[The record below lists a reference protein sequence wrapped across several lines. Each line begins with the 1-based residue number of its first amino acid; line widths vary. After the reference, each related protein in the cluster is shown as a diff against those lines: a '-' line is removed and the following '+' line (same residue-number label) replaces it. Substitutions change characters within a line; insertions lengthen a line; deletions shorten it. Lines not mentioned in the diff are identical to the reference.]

1 MRPLRLTMQAF
12 GSYGKKAVID
22 FSKAEQNL
30 FLITGD
36 TGAGK
41 TTIFDAVV
49 FALYGEAS
57 SGENKKDGE
66 ELQSQFV
73 PKDTEPFVELT
84 FTEKRGGEVQE
95 YTVRRSPRHMRPAKR
110 KNAKDQNVSET
121 VSLTMPDGTEYPPK
135 ETNGKLEEIVGLTKS
150 QFMQVAMIAQGEFME
165 LLRAD
170 SNKKKEIFRKLFGT
184 EIFQRIVDELYERRA
199 ARLSAMSTI
208 RINCQNEVRRVR
220 TEEVSGPAEF
230 EAVPAGAEA
239 EPGEAGGGPGDD
251 ESKRDE
257 GRARNS
263 EILTLQKKI
272 TGSDRLN
279 AAEMERFLEL
289 LEELCEDLKEKAGRA
304 EAAAEALGRDR
315 DEKREKA
322 AQAET
327 LLRSFLQKEAAERE
341 LSECE
346 AAAPEMKKK
355 EELARRIGDAHAVDG
370 IFRGFTD
377 AERLAREREE
387 SLKKQEALLPGLTE
401 AAGAAEQKERE
412 EKEKM
417 DAELAAYTKTAERVK
432 KSLAVLAA
440 LKSAGEAL
448 KEKQLQLGAAQAG
461 ANSARKALQD
471 FETRVQQW
479 RAEEQELSDAGK
491 QLAVF
496 QGRALEAE
504 RIGGDIETLKN
515 EINAAVLQKRKWE
528 KASGAYRLSSEN
540 YEKANE
546 EYGWKSRAFYDAQ
559 AGLLARKLVP
569 GEPCPVCGSRE
580 HPHPVTVEAAHAE
593 LTREEI
599 EALERKV
606 QELIKERNEKNGAA
620 QTAYGLL
627 KEKQRTLAEDILKA
641 ERRLAAAE
649 AGAEARAARLEA
661 DAGGVGAP
669 GMEADVV
676 GTGTGE
682 ARVGSEGLGADA
694 AGLETG
700 VVGLGADAARVGVVT
715 SDLGASSPEQGSG
728 GLASEDVPAETFL
741 RQAVDRVKALDRDLQ
756 TYREKLSKEG
766 TLLREKDE
774 RRRKLQ
780 KELQESDGKLKNY
793 KTKSEEAAV
802 KLQEAGNAA
811 ASAKTALKG
820 LEEQVDFPTEQEALR
835 AGKAAEEQKD
845 AAGKRYETALAA
857 ARRAR
862 AGKEQAE
869 TLIREYRESL
879 PGLRRTRDERRAAYL
894 SEMQAR
900 QFTETEW
907 KELAEAFGEAGIR
920 ELQEEVSRFKTKK
933 AAAQGAL
940 QAAVKAVGEREK
952 PDMEALVA
960 ARDAVQKQF
969 EEAGKRRDYL
979 RDLYRTNHE
988 AWSQLAPT
996 MEERSRV
1003 VAEFNRIDSLYT
1015 RLGGKKSGARMDIET
1030 FAQRYYLRRILH
1042 RANARFFEMSAGQ
1055 FELRLKELEEAGE
1068 GKNRGLDL
1076 MVYSNVT
1083 ESLREVRTLSGGES
1097 FMAALSLALGMADQ
1111 IQESSAAVNLDMMF
1125 IDEGFGSLDEHSRG
1139 QAVKVLKDMAGGE
1152 KLIGIISHVT
1162 ELKQEIEDQLVVRKD
1177 EEGSSVRWQA
1187 G

>member
-12 GSYGKKAVID
+12 GSYGKKTVID

-73 PKDTEPFVELT
+73 SKDTEPFVELT
-84 FTEKRGGEVQE
+84 FTEKRGGEAEE
-95 YTVRRSPRHMRPAKR
+95 YTVRRSPRHTRPAKR

-135 ETNGKLEEIVGLTKS
+135 ETNAKLEEIVGLTKS

-184 EIFQRIVDELYERRA
+184 EIFQRIVEELYERRSA
-199 ARLSAMSTI
+199 MLSAMSTI
-208 RINCQNEVRRVR
+208 RITCQNEVRRVR
-220 TEEVSGPAEF
+220 TEED
-230 EAVPAGAEA
+230 
-239 EPGEAGGGPGDD
+239 GDA
-251 ESKRDE
+251 
-257 GRARNS
+257 GRARDS
-263 EILTLQKKI
+263 EILALQKKI

-279 AAEMERFLEL
+279 AAEMERFLAL
-289 LEELCEDLKEKAGRA
+289 LQELCEDLEEKAGRA
-304 EAAAEALGRDR
+304 EVAAEALGRDR

-327 LLRSFLQKEAAERE
+327 LLRSFLQKEAAERS

-355 EELARRIGDAHAVDG
+355 EELARRIGEAHAVDG
-370 IFRGFTD
+370 IYRGFTD

-387 SLKKQEALLPGLTE
+387 SLKNKEALLPGLTE
-401 AAGAAEQKERE
+401 AAGTAERKERE
-412 EKEKM
+412 EKEKR

-448 KEKQLQLGAAQAG
+448 KEKQLQLGAAEAG
-461 ANSARKALQD
+461 ANSARKALEE
-471 FETRVQQW
+471 FETRVRQW
-479 RAEEQELSDAGK
+479 RAEEQALSEAGK
-491 QLAVF
+491 HLAVF
-496 QGRALEAE
+496 QGKALEAE
-504 RIGGDIETLKN
+504 RIGGDIESLKN

-528 KASGAYRLSSEN
+528 KASGAYRVSNEN

-580 HPHPVTVEAAHAE
+580 HPHPGTVEGIHAE

-620 QTAYGLL
+620 ETAYGLL
-627 KEKQRTLAEDILKA
+627 REKQRTLAEDILKA

-649 AGAEARAARLEA
+649 AGAEAQAAE
-661 DAGGVGAP
+661 DAAGVVTP

-694 AGLETG
+694 A
-700 VVGLGADAARVGVVT
+700 RVGVVT
-715 SDLGASSPEQGSG
+715 SDLGVSSPEQGSG

-741 RQAVDRVKALDRDLQ
+741 KQVVDRVKALDRDLQ

-780 KELQESDGKLKNY
+780 KELQESDGKLKDY
-793 KTKSEEAAV
+793 KAKSEEAAV

-820 LEEQVDFPTEQEALR
+820 LEEQVDFPTEQEARR
-835 AGKAAEEQKD
+835 AGKAAEEKKD

-879 PGLRRTRDERRAAYL
+879 PGLRKTRDERHAAYL
-894 SEMQAR
+894 SEMKAR

-907 KELAEAFGEAGIR
+907 KELAAAFGEAGIR
-920 ELQEEVSRFKTKK
+920 ELQEEVSRFKTKQ
-933 AAAQGAL
+933 AAARGAL
-940 QAAVKAVGEREK
+940 QAAAEAVGKREK

-960 ARDAVQKQF
+960 ARDAVQKKF
-969 EEAGKRRDYL
+969 EEAGEKRDYL
-979 RDLYRTNHE
+979 RTLYRTNHE
-988 AWSQLAPT
+988 AWSSLAPT

-1042 RANARFFEMSAGQ
+1042 KANRRFFEMSAGQ

-1125 IDEGFGSLDEHSRG
+1125 IDEGFGSLDEHSRE
-1139 QAVKVLKDMAGGE
+1139 QAVKVLKSMAGGD
-1152 KLIGIISHVT
+1152 KLIGIISHVS
-1162 ELKQEIEDQLVVRKD
+1162 ELKQEIDDQLVVRKD
-1177 EEGSSVRWQA
+1177 EEGSCVRWQA